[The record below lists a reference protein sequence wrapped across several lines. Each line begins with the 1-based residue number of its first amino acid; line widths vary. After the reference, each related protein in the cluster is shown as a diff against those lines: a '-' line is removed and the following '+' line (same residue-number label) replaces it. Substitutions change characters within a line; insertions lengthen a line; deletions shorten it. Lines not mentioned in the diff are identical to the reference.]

1 MPKVKEQALTAA
13 KVKTIKEPGAYADGN
28 GLTLKVDA
36 SGNRRWYQRIRV
48 NGMRRNVGLG
58 TYPVVGLKEARKAA
72 LANLLEVQQ
81 GGNPIDQKRRARED
95 AQRPVVPTFQ
105 QAAAKVIEMRRPAW
119 SSNRHAKQ
127 WVESL
132 TLHAYPVIGRKLVD
146 GITTADVMAVLTP
159 IWTAKPET
167 ARRVRQRI
175 ETILDYSIAEGWRLD
190 NPAGKAVACVFPKVR
205 QLQQHHPAL
214 PYTKV
219 PAALQQVRES
229 TADTVTK
236 LAFEFMVLTAAR
248 PGEVRGAEWSEIDLE
263 TATWT
268 VPAARM
274 KARREHRVPLSNGA
288 LAILK
293 EAKGLSDG
301 KGLIF
306 PNRRSGK
313 PISNMGLTR
322 MLERLE
328 ISAVSHGF
336 RSSFK
341 DWTMEETST
350 SWAVAES
357 ALAHNLGNSTEVA
370 YARSDL
376 FVKRRF
382 LMEQWDSFLASG
394 GDSASPC
401 DTCTFRP
408 RSLRTSLD
416 SWLPATHSATPSDTT
431 NDVEWPVF
439 VL

>member
-1 MPKVKEQALTAA
+1 MPKVKKQALTAA

-105 QAAAKVIEMRRPAW
+105 QAAAKIIEMRRPAW
-119 SSNRHAKQ
+119 SSNRLAKQ

-190 NPAGKAVACVFPKVR
+190 NPAGKAVARVLPKVR

-248 PGEVRGAEWSEIDLE
+248 AGEVRGAEWSEIDLE

-268 VPAARM
+268 VPAASM

-306 PNRRSGK
+306 PNKRSGK

-341 DWTMEETST
+341 DWTIEETST

-376 FVKRRF
+376 FVKHRF
-382 LMEQWDSFLASG
+382 LMEQWDSFLSSG
-394 GDSASPC
+394 GD
-401 DTCTFRP
+401 T
-408 RSLRTSLD
+408 
-416 SWLPATHSATPSDTT
+416 
-431 NDVEWPVF
+431 
-439 VL
+439 